1 MQQITRD
8 RANFLPPEQLYCEAA
23 QMSAELSRHWANDA
37 RRYAKSIDPLAYS
50 LINLSLNF
58 LITLFLIT
66 LLR

>member
-8 RANFLPPEQLYCEAA
+8 RTDFLPEQLYCEAA
-23 QMSAELSRHWANDA
+23 QLSAEMARDWANDA

-50 LINLSLNF
+50 GITLALNF